1 MVGLLLARAD
11 AGQAG
16 ADWFMWRCC
25 GLWLRLQ
32 PEGLLREAYR
42 ILSHGGRLGIMHWNY
57 DPATP
62 RGPSMDIRP
71 RPEQCRN
78 WAQDAGFR
86 IQVFNKI
93 DLPPYHYGWAME
105 KP

>member
-1 MVGLLLARAD
+1 MKTHQSGVRADVVGLLFARAD
-11 AGQAG
+11 ADQAG
-16 ADWFMWRCC
+16 ADWFMSRCC

-71 RPEQCRN
+71 GPEQFGVLEAALDQQR
-78 WAQDAGFR
+78 
-86 IQVFNKI
+86 
-93 DLPPYHYGWAME
+93 L
-105 KP
+105 